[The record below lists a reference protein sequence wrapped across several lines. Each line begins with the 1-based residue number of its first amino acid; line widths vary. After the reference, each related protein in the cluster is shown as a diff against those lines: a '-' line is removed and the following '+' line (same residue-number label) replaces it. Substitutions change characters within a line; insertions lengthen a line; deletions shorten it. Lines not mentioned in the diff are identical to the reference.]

1 MREAFPPSLPLSSFG
16 IENSSSHN
24 TNSNLNNNNNNR
36 EYKNNNYNHNCY
48 KEKDINIDR
57 NNEITKDIP
66 INETESLCFDTDEGK
81 ERACY

>member
-16 IENSSSHN
+16 IEN
-24 TNSNLNNNNNNR
+24 NNNR
-36 EYKNNNYNHNCY
+36 EFNNNNCY

-66 INETESLCFDTDEGK
+66 INDTENLCFDTDEGK
-81 ERACY
+81 RACY